1 MKRLNRCLI
10 QNAGLMCALLVCATG
25 WAQPVERINFFD
37 SHDNML
43 FYVTYDYDEQDQLV
57 SRSLYDLNGYFLR
70 KITSERDGAG
80 NITREDY
87 RNFDDQKI
95 TYTKYSYEG
104 SKTTMNIFDNY
115 TQDPFTPA
123 VASYSPAAG
132 TDGAYDF
139 LNAGGAKTHRLQY
152 HSDGGKVTRIDVL
165 DAGGTKTHY
174 AKVVR
179 VGEVRAGKHSP
190 SAASHVNQIRV
201 LAGGVVSLRITLPEK
216 QKVSAALY
224 DVQGRTGVTLMER
237 RFGSG
242 AHSVKL
248 KTNEPS
254 ATLPAG
260 VYVLRVSLEGAG
272 TELNRMIQ
280 LLR

>member
-1 MKRLNRCLI
+1 V
-10 QNAGLMCALLVCATG
+10 CAVFVCATG

-43 FYVTYDYDEQDQLV
+43 FYVTYDYNEQGQLV

-70 KITSERDGAG
+70 KITSERDGSG

-104 SKTTMNIFDNY
+104 SKTTMSIFDNY
-115 TQDPFTPA
+115 TQDPFTPTE
-123 VASYSPAAG
+123 ASYSPAEG

-139 LNAGGAKTHRLQY
+139 LNAGGARTHRLHY
-152 HSDGGKVTRIDVL
+152 HGDGGKVTRIDVL

-179 VGEVRAGKHSP
+179 VGEVHAGKHS
-190 SAASHVNQIRV
+190 AGVASRVNEIRV
-201 LAGGVVSLRITLPEK
+201 LAGGLISLRISLPEE

-224 DVQGRTGVTLMER
+224 DVQGRWGVALMER

-242 AHSVKL
+242 THSVKL
-248 KTNEPS
+248 KTNERS